1 MILAGITAAAVP
13 GQRAAAD
20 PARQQRGREP
30 GPAVRSGI
38 QARDVWFVMAGPGG
52 CHRDW

>member
-1 MILAGITAAAVP
+1 MGSVRIDRLDHLV
-13 GQRAAAD
+13 
-20 PARQQRGREP
+20 P